1 MFDYDHNSHEI
12 FTRLPKKCLRS
23 LTLTFLLLNND
34 DYFVQEFHT
43 YLNSCYHLHTLEL
56 SYLHG
61 MCPLSLHTNINY
73 SKFQRII
80 FINICQLKQMKLFI
94 ESNQYDL
101 PFEYLQ
107 FNSTLNLKQYSSC
120 IQNEYWHQR
129 QVISIDYIQCVTT
142 SMELLNQLNIT
153 WSDKALK
160 TQSFES
166 YILRSI
172 YQGPHLL
179 SSLTNLSMS
188 RFELS
193 LDGLVK
199 LMTNLPLVA
208 DFRITD
214 GKIDQ
219 MGSGMSDVQNI
230 IRMMTNVRQ
239 SDIQTIVM
247 SHIQMSRRTAVQLCL
262 ITGKLISLTMNDVSI
277 LDKKIVLENN
287 KNNIHS
293 SFLVVLK
300 QVAQYTDQFKWIHL
314 KSLTLGISK
323 KKLL

>member
-1 MFDYDHNSHEI
+1 MNDVSILD
-12 FTRLPKKCLRS
+12 KKIVLENNKNNIHS
-23 LTLTFLLLNND
+23 SFL
-34 DYFVQEFHT
+34 VV
-43 YLNSCYHLHTLEL
+43 
-56 SYLHG
+56 
-61 MCPLSLHTNINY
+61 
-73 SKFQRII
+73 
-80 FINICQLKQMKLFI
+80 LKQVA
-94 ESNQYDL
+94 QY
-101 PFEYLQ
+101 
-107 FNSTLNLKQYSSC
+107 T
-120 IQNEYWHQR
+120 
-129 QVISIDYIQCVTT
+129 
-142 SMELLNQLNIT
+142 
-153 WSDKALK
+153 
-160 TQSFES
+160 
-166 YILRSI
+166 
-172 YQGPHLL
+172 
-179 SSLTNLSMS
+179 
-188 RFELS
+188 
-193 LDGLVK
+193 
-199 LMTNLPLVA
+199 
-208 DFRITD
+208 
-214 GKIDQ
+214 DQ